1 MEVTSDEDM
10 SRAEE
15 EEDEVEEAT
24 VEDVVGDEEEEAVVT
39 VGEEVE
45 EAVATAGEE
54 VEEAAATAGKEVV
67 AVAQEAIRPE
77 VLLEKAAELL
87 ITPVHL
93 QDPHMAKAD
102 PHLVAQGAE
111 EEEEPLAIDMK
122 EVQTTA
128 GK

>member
-1 MEVTSDEDM
+1 VGVTSDEAM
-10 SRAEE
+10 SRAE

-24 VEDVVGDEEEEAVVT
+24 VEDVVEDEEEEAVAT

-45 EAVATAGEE
+45 EVVVTAGEE
-54 VEEAAATAGKEVV
+54 VEEVVVTAGEEVEE

-77 VLLEKAAELL
+77 VLLEKDAELL
-87 ITPVHL
+87 ITLVHL

-102 PHLVAQGAE
+102 PRLVAQGA